1 MRRADR
7 RQPAERGVSLVEIL
21 VLIAV
26 LGVVAMMGRPL
37 LSSSL
42 GDASLTAA
50 VEEIV
55 IAIQYA
61 QGAALG
67 EGQDHR
73 VSFDKTLD
81 RFVVERAAPDSATR
95 TLLRDDLVGEVMGG
109 AVEATTWE
117 AVRHPLKRGHEY
129 RVDLDEPRFRGAD
142 ITVVNFAAQNW
153 IRFDDWGEPSSGG
166 TVRVQLGRRGWSV
179 SVDEVTGI
187 VTRAPLTVGEIQE
200 VIL

>member
-1 MRRADR
+1 MRAGGGRT
-7 RQPAERGVSLVEIL
+7 AESGVSLVEVL

-26 LGVVAMMGRPL
+26 LGVVAMVGRPL

-42 GDASLTAA
+42 GDASLNAA

-55 IAIQYA
+55 IAVQYA

-95 TLLRDDLVGEVMGG
+95 TLLRDDLVDKVGGG
-109 AVEATTWE
+109 AVESTSWE
-117 AVRHPLKRGHEY
+117 PVGHPLKRGHVY
-129 RVDLDEPRFRGAD
+129 RVDLTDPRFRGAN
-142 ITVVNFAAQNW
+142 ITVVNFATQSW
-153 IRFDDWGEPSSGG
+153 IRFDDRGEPSSGG
-166 TVRVQLGRRGWSV
+166 TVRVQLGRTGWSI
-179 SVDEVTGI
+179 SVDELTGI